1 MQRMRQFALLL
12 LPALLLFML
21 PAAEAEPP
29 EALIIGI
36 DPQQA
41 DTDDIIQFMGDFSDN
56 DGDDLDYFYWNSS
69 LDGTIHSGNE
79 TGELTFQM
87 AADQLSSGNHTITL
101 QVRTNSSEW
110 SEDAAENATSW
121 LDITEP
127 EAQPPEA
134 TIILNPPQVNQ
145 GEEVTFLA
153 TELRA
158 YQPASRV
165 TGFNWTLQWEGESE
179 REPLSAEESFT
190 RSSFF
195 VGSHTIYLTVTD
207 DQGTDSREFTAM
219 LTVLPPRPLAEIVA
233 SSTTPKA
240 GQMLYLEAVCRDQ
253 QLEVIVCQAW
263 EWMVIWHNDGTLRFT
278 LSGQN
283 HTVENLT
290 EGAYQLRLRVTH
302 NGTDSQWEALMLY
315 VQPPNQKPSRSI
327 DVSPASR
334 GGSHYYQHQNLTFTA
349 DASDSDGYVTGY
361 AWWFSNE
368 LVSTSSS
375 WIHGFATPGG
385 PYHVK
390 LNVQDNDGAWSG
402 NKSISVYID
411 ANTPP
416 TVSISLNL
424 EQPRVGDTL
433 QLSGSGSDSEGYI
446 ASWEWYLDGVLA
458 AQTQNL
464 TLVLN
469 ATGNHIAA
477 LHAYD
482 DGGLMGQ
489 KSSSFSVLAPD
500 TSDEKWLS
508 VEVSPYAADVGA
520 PFTIDLRNTT
530 GPVLEFEINYGG
542 EIIIVNGISDR
553 LVEVSFDQAGIQFID
568 VEVRWSDGTPFD
580 GSRDSYSTEVTVTKP
595 ASAGDAGGDGD
606 GGGLPG
612 PGLLAALA
620 GLGLAARRRQR

>member
-1 MQRMRQFALLL
+1 MQCMRQFALLL
-12 LPALLLFML
+12 LPALLLFLL
-21 PAAEAEPP
+21 PAAEAVPP
-29 EALIIGI
+29 EAVITGI
-36 DPQQA
+36 NPQEA
-41 DTDDIIQFMGDFSDN
+41 ESEDTIEFMGEFSDD
-56 DGDDLDYFYWNSS
+56 DGDDLDDFYWNSS

-79 TGELTFQM
+79 AGGLLFQM

-110 SEDAAENATSW
+110 SGNATSW
-121 LDITEP
+121 LNITEP

-134 TIILNPPQVNQ
+134 HIILNPPQVNQ
-145 GEEVTFLA
+145 GEEVSFIA
-153 TELRA
+153 GDPRA
-158 YQPASRV
+158 YDPAMRV
-165 TGFNWTLQWEGESE
+165 TEFNWTVQWEGESE

-190 RSSFF
+190 RSSFW
-195 VGSHTIYLTVTD
+195 VGNHTIYLTVTD
-207 DQGTDSREFTAM
+207 DQGTVSREFTAM

-233 SSTTPKA
+233 SSTAPKE

-263 EWMVIWHNDGTLRFT
+263 EWMVVWHNNGTLRFT

-290 EGAYQLRLRVTH
+290 EGAYQLRLRVT
-302 NGTDSQWEALMLY
+302 NDGTDSQWEVLMLY
-315 VQPPNQKPSRSI
+315 VQPPNQNPSRSI
-327 DVSPASR
+327 DISPASL
-334 GGSHYYQHQNLTFTA
+334 GSSRYYQHQNLTFTA

-361 AWWFSNE
+361 AWWFSDE
-368 LVSTSSS
+368 MVSTSPS
-375 WIHGFATPGG
+375 WIHSFSTPGG

-402 NKSISVYID
+402 NKSVSVYIV

-424 EQPRVGDTL
+424 EQPRVDDTL
-433 QLSGSGSDSEGYI
+433 QLSGSASDSEGYV
-446 ASWEWYLDGVLA
+446 ASWVWYLDGVLA

-469 ATGNHIAA
+469 ETGDRIVT

-489 KSSSFSVLAPD
+489 ASASFSVLAPD
-500 TSDEKWLS
+500 TSDEKRLS
-508 VEVSPYAADVGA
+508 VEVSPHAADVGA
-520 PFTIDLRNTT
+520 LFTIDLRNTT
-530 GPVLEFEINYGG
+530 GPVLDFEINFGG
-542 EIIIVNGISDR
+542 EIFTTSER
-553 LVEVSFDQAGIQFID
+553 LVKVSFNQAGIQFID
-568 VEVRWSDGTPFD
+568 VEVHWSDGTPFD
-580 GSRDSYSTEVTVTKP
+580 GSRDSFSTEVTVTKP
-595 ASAGDAGGDGD
+595 ASGGDTGGDEDGD